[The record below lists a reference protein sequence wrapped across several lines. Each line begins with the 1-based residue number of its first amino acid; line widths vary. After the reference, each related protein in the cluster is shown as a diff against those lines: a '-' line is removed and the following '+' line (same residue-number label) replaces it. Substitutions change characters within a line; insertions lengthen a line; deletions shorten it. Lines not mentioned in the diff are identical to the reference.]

1 MLAWG
6 YDVKSRFWYCNMFNI
21 CELWTVILWY
31 ELKPWVC
38 CAFGNVFFICRF
50 LTNSD
55 LKSDEKSLKFFH
67 IFFNSFPKLI
77 QICIA
82 LLGKLP
88 VLYEDAPVII
98 FFVPHAIRSV
108 SVSESSDLKNTL
120 SFGGLSS
127 LIITFTNRWRIIR
140 YPGVVPRS
148 SISQDSSISTVHQ
161 ETITCPERC

>member
-1 MLAWG
+1 MLNR
-6 YDVKSRFWYCNMFNI
+6 DSEIVICSRFVN
-21 CELWTVILWY
+21 CELWSCDMNSTLGSVVPLAMFFVYTDFWQILIWR
-31 ELKPWVC
+31 LMKNPLN
-38 CAFGNVFFICRF
+38 F
-50 LTNSD
+50 S
-55 LKSDEKSLKFFH
+55 